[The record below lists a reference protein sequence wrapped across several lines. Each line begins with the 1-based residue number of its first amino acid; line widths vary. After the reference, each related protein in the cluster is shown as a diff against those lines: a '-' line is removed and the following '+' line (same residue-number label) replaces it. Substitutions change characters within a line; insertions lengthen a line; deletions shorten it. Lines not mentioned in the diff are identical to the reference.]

1 MSEDVKMDLLKAIQN
16 AQNNGTLPEKVA
28 FPDPVVL
35 KHSLDNGV
43 TFPPPTY
50 RQDGKDGNNN

>member
-1 MSEDVKMDLLKAIQN
+1 MSEDVKMDIIKAIQN
-16 AQNNGTLPEKVA
+16 AQNNITPPEVVA
-28 FPDPVVL
+28 FPDPVIL

-50 RQDGKDGNNN
+50 RQDGKDGKND